1 MVWVVDVK
9 YIKDYQVW
17 LRFNDATEKVIDFK
31 EKILSEKRPIFTPL
45 KDIEYFKMVTLNLE
59 SDTIQWPN
67 GVDIA
72 PETLYSF

>member
-9 YIKDYQVW
+9 YIKDYQLW

-31 EKILSEKRPIFTPL
+31 EKILSEKRPVFTPL
-45 KDIEYFKMVTLNLE
+45 KDIEYFKMVTLNRE